1 MAVKSYS
8 REELAQI
15 SDKELD
21 DYIKGPQE
29 LLLDAIRERTYRTD
43 KKLIKLSQNLLY
55 YTIALFILTLALLCI
70 EIKDVF
76 FAKISGERNNQS
88 ELNAQGKNQ

>member
-55 YTIALFILTLALLCI
+55 YTIALFILTLALLGI